1 VKCTSFARPAW
12 RILGSRHYHKQ
23 KRANDGK
30 GSARNSASISSVAHP
45 REISVRPT
53 KGLTNQRDLALA
65 ISPGVA
71 VSDDKLGQA
80 TTRLLED
87 A

>member
-1 VKCTSFARPAW
+1 M
-12 RILGSRHYHKQ
+12 
-23 KRANDGK
+23 
-30 GSARNSASISSVAHP
+30 SSVPHP

-65 ISPGVA
+65 FSPGLA
-71 VSDDKLGQA
+71 VSDDKLGHA
-80 TTRLLED
+80 TTRLLEE

>member
-1 VKCTSFARPAW
+1 M
-12 RILGSRHYHKQ
+12 
-23 KRANDGK
+23 
-30 GSARNSASISSVAHP
+30 SSVAHP

-71 VSDDKLGQA
+71 VSDDKLGHA
-80 TTRLLED
+80 TTRLLEE